1 MEAVAGLTIKDS
13 EMLVW
18 EPSKTSMQVKLG
30 ELIQYFQVSI
40 VNNSDGI
47 PRAYIDPTVI
57 MPFLLEVDEPDDLA
71 DNVIEEARTPISFED
86 GFPTVEGIP
95 FWERLEGEAMPY
107 YKLFKEYREMKYIAL
122 EDGTKSLSRSIA
134 KLSES
139 TGMTGRQLNALS
151 RIYHWQIRVK
161 AYDIYK
167 ATERCLAKQQ
177 AITLMEDKHAKISNQ
192 LLDQAVN
199 YLLEHPE
206 QLSPKVAIDLAS
218 LAMHSG
224 RLSLGLNPDKP
235 GSDSGSGGGRGTSIN
250 IMNQTSAS
258 GGNSGMGSVNPSDG
272 LSDVERKT
280 NENSSKPS
288 HLQSILHVLNQ
299 SGAFDNA
306 VMPEVDPDSA
316 EAIDAEYK

>member
-1 MEAVAGLTIKDS
+1 
-13 EMLVW
+13 MLSW
-18 EPSKTSMQVKLG
+18 EPNKTTMQVKLG

-47 PRAYIDPTVI
+47 PRFYIDPTVI
-57 MPFLLEVDEPDDLA
+57 MPHLMDVEQPDDLS
-71 DNVIEEARTPISFED
+71 DSVIEEARTLISFED

-107 YKLFKEYREMKYIAL
+107 YKLFKEYREMKYLA
-122 EDGTKSLSRSIA
+122 EVNKGGSLTRSIA
-134 KLSES
+134 KLAES

-151 RIYHWQIRVK
+151 RIYHWQVRVK
-161 AYDIYK
+161 AYDSYK
-167 ATERCLAKQQ
+167 ATERQLAKQQ
-177 AITLMEDKHAKISNQ
+177 DITLMEEKHAKISNQ

-206 QLSPKVAIDLAS
+206 QLSPKVAIELAS
-218 LAMHSG
+218 LAMRSG

-235 GSDSGSGGGRGTSIN
+235 GSDSGGNGRGTNIN
-250 IMNQTSAS
+250 IMNQA
-258 GGNSGMGSVNPSDG
+258 NMGSSEGSAVSDDG
-272 LSDVERKT
+272 LSAVERKT
-280 NENSSKPS
+280 QENSTKPS

-306 VMPEVDPDSA
+306 IMPEV
-316 EAIDAEYK
+316 IDVEGIEEDYK